1 MSQQSLLQRKSSL
14 CLVVELEATVETGPV
29 PVTLLPTW
37 VEITCLGSLT
47 TVEVMVWTAG

>member
-29 PVTLLPTW
+29 TLLPTW